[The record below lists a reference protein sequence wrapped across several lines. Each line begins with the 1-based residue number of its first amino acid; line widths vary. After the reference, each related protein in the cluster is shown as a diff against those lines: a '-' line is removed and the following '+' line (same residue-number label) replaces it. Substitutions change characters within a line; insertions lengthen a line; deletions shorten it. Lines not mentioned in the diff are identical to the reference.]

1 MDLSPLL
8 PPEFL
13 FCHQQFT
20 PDSLIIGLIATD
32 AVGTCPRC
40 QTPTSRV
47 HSFYQR
53 TLADLPMSGKRI
65 KLQVRLRKFFCPLA
79 DCPRKVFAQSCHS
92 VCKPYARRLI
102 RAEQQIQTIGLQA
115 GAKPGSRLCHAI
127 GQSVSASTV
136 LRVIRKTLTPVV
148 ETPKRLGVDDFAFR
162 KGRNYGTILI
172 DLDGHKPIDLLSDRE
187 GKTLEDWLR
196 KHPGIELVTRDRSS
210 VYASAITNACPDA
223 TQVADR
229 WHLLKNLSEAVERF
243 LDTQRPAIQE
253 AAQASVQP
261 SDNQGTITA
270 DPLTE
275 TDLPQPATEQIDL
288 TLPQEKLIPTEKR
301 YAVYQRT
308 KELQRYGHG
317 IRAVARHLGAARNT
331 IKQYFRQDQF
341 VPRPKPKRSN
351 LLNYEAYLR
360 KRWVEGETNVKILLE
375 EIKAQGYNGEYTIL
389 TAFLADYPRFVQEP
403 ALPPAQ
409 KGTRYSSRQVSRL
422 LGQPECDWPER
433 DQGFLSHLVSHNEA
447 ISQVRDLC
455 LRFKSMMRQ
464 KQPEDLA
471 QWCEDGSQSVGLSNF
486 VRGLRQ
492 DYAAVEE
499 AIGSKWSNGQ
509 TEGQV
514 NRLKT
519 LKRQMY
525 GKASFDLLRI
535 RVLAR
540 NWTGPPK

>member
-1 MDLSPLL
+1 M
-8 PPEFL
+8 
-13 FCHQQFT
+13 FCNQQFAD
-20 PDSLIIGLIATD
+20 DSLVIGMIATD
-32 AVGTCPRC
+32 AVGTCPLC
-40 QTPTSRV
+40 QTPTNRV

-79 DCPRKVFAQSCHS
+79 DCPRKVFAQLCHS
-92 VCKPYARRLI
+92 VCKPYARRLT
-102 RAEQQIQTIGLQA
+102 RADQQIQTIGLQA
-115 GAKPGSRLCHAI
+115 GAKPGARLCHTI
-127 GQSVSASTV
+127 GQSVSASTL
-136 LRVIRKTLTPVV
+136 LRVIRKTPRPVM
-148 ETPKRLGVDDFAFR
+148 ETPKRLGVDDFAFK

-172 DLDGHKPIDLLSDRE
+172 DLDGHKPIDLLPDRD
-187 GKTLEDWLR
+187 GKTLENWLWE
-196 KHPGIELVTRDRSS
+196 HPGIELVTRDRSS
-210 VYASAITNACPDA
+210 VYASAIATACPDA
-223 TQVADR
+223 VQVADR

-253 AAQASVQP
+253 AALASAQP
-261 SDNQGTITA
+261 SDNQDVTTVEA
-270 DPLTE
+270 LTE
-275 TDLPQPATEQIDL
+275 TDLPQPTTERPVLSSTQDQ
-288 TLPQEKLIPTEKR
+288 PIPTEKR

-308 KELQRYGHG
+308 KELQREGHG
-317 IRAVARHLGAARNT
+317 IRAVARHLGTARNT

-351 LLNYEAYLR
+351 LLTYEAYLR
-360 KRWVEGETNVKILLE
+360 KRWLEGETNVKVLLE

-389 TAFLADYPRFVQEP
+389 TTFLADYPRLAQVP

-409 KGTRYSSRQVSRL
+409 KGVRYSSRQVSRF

-433 DQGFLSHLVSHNEA
+433 ERAFLGQLVGQNEA
-447 ISQVRDLC
+447 IRQVRDLS
-455 LRFKSMMRQ
+455 LRFKVMI
-464 KQPEDLA
+464 KDKKPDDLA
-471 QWCEDGSQSVGLSNF
+471 QWCQEASASAGLSNF
-486 VRGLRQ
+486 VKGLRQ
-492 DYAAVEE
+492 DYAAVEQ
-499 AIGSKWSNGQ
+499 AIGSVWSNGQ

-540 NWTGPPK
+540 TRTGPPN